1 MPSEDDIST
10 IIAKV
15 AEKYLPDD
23 YESFI
28 KDSFI
33 TVLVETGKSPSQTQ
47 SRAVMTGKTFELC
60 IIELFDREYPDLSY
74 GHNVSIPDAGLGNRH
89 GADFVIYESE
99 AKEDIVAVIEAKGSA
114 DRLEWPDGTIQDLS
128 RPGLQRTDTMKK
140 AVAQAYQI
148 KRGLDQDVEFYI
160 LTTHKPE
167 SGSGK
172 KLYDL
177 AVGDII
183 DDVIDVMNPEE
194 MNQFVSN
201 FTEEKP

>member
-1 MPSEDDIST
+1 MSSKEDIST
-10 IIAKV
+10 IVSNV
-15 AEKYLPDD
+15 ADRHLPDD

-28 KDSFI
+28 QESFI
-33 TVLVETGKSPSQTQ
+33 TVLVKTGKSPNQTQ
-47 SRAVMTGKTFELC
+47 SRAVMTGRTFELC
-60 IIELFDREYPDLSY
+60 IIELFNREYPGISY
-74 GHNVSIPDAGLGNRH
+74 EHNVSLPDAGLGNRH
-89 GADFVIYESE
+89 GADFVIYESGS
-99 AKEDIVAVIEAKGSA
+99 KENIASVIEAKGSA
-114 DRLEWPDGTIQDLS
+114 NKLEWPDGTVQDLS

-148 KRGLDQDVEFYI
+148 KQGLDQDVDFHI

-183 DDVIDVMNPEE
+183 DDVINIMNPKE
-194 MNQFVSN
+194 MDQFTSK
-201 FTEEKP
+201 FTE